1 MAISKKVLGMNAR
14 NFLYIRKY
22 NRLANYYVADDKLE
36 TKKMLLANGIPA
48 ADLYAEF
55 SSRED
60 IKGFDWKLLPES
72 GFAIKP
78 ARGWGGGGIL
88 PIKDWSGE
96 HGVSFSGEEYTV
108 DNLENHVLDIL
119 EGAYSLQYLPDRAFI
134 EERLTENP
142 FFKKIKAVG
151 IPDIRIIV
159 LNGVP
164 VMAMMRLPT
173 RESGGK
179 ANLHQGA
186 LALGIDIKTG
196 ITTSAV
202 WHDKVI
208 HYIPETKIKVQGI
221 RIPEWDTLLLMA
233 AKTQLASGLGY
244 VGVDLVIDGKKG
256 PLILEL
262 NARPGLSIQIAN
274 LASLRTRLE
283 RIENMDIPTAERG
296 VEVAKSLFAAPFA
309 TKVQIE
315 KKVLGII
322 EPVKIITENTQKTV
336 DAKMDTGAFR
346 SSIDL
351 NLAKELNV
359 PLDGDRK
366 VFIKSASGQ
375 KFRPLVNV
383 TLELAGRKIT
393 TDVSVVDRSHL
404 AYQIIVGRKDL
415 KGFMID
421 PERSMPDETPEVYE
435 NDKKITA

>member
-22 NRLANYYVADDKLE
+22 NKPSRYFVADDKLE

-48 ADLYAEF
+48 ADLFAEF

-60 IKGFDWKLLPES
+60 IKGFNWKLLPES

-88 PIKDWSGE
+88 PIKGWNGE
-96 HGVSFSGEEYTV
+96 VGKSFSGDEYTV
-108 DNLENHVLDIL
+108 ENLENHVLDIL

-151 IPDIRIIV
+151 IPDIRVIV

-196 ITTSAV
+196 ITTNAV

-233 AKTQLASGLGY
+233 VKTQLASGLGY
-244 VGVDLVIDGKKG
+244 VGVDLVLDGKKG
-256 PLILEL
+256 PLVLEL

-283 RIENMDIPTAERG
+283 RVENMDIPSAERG

-315 KKVLGII
+315 KKVLGVI
-322 EPVKIITENTQKTV
+322 EPVKVIGDEHQKTV
-336 DAKMDTGAFR
+336 DAKLDTGAFR
-346 SSIDL
+346 TSIDI
-351 NLAKELNV
+351 NLVKELGI
-359 PLDGDRK
+359 PMSDDRK
-366 VFIKSASGQ
+366 VFIRSASGQ
-375 KFRPLVNV
+375 KFRPLISL
-383 TLELAGRKIT
+383 TFELAGKKIT
-393 TDVSVVDRSHL
+393 TDASVVDRSHL
-404 AYQIIVGRKDL
+404 NYQIIIGRKDM

-421 PERSMPDETPEVYE
+421 PERAVPNESVETSE
-435 NDKKITA
+435 NEETST

>member
-1 MAISKKVLGMNAR
+1 MAISNKVLGMNAR
-14 NFLYIRKY
+14 NFLYIRRY
-22 NRLANYYVADDKLE
+22 NRPSRYFVADDKLE
-36 TKKMLLANGIPA
+36 TKKLLLEHGIPA
-48 ADLYAEF
+48 AKLYADF
-55 SSRED
+55 ATRED
-60 IKGFDWKLLPES
+60 IKEFNWKSLPET

-88 PIKDWSGE
+88 PIKNWNGE
-96 HGVSFSGEEYTV
+96 KGVAFGGQEYTV
-108 DNLENHVLDIL
+108 ENLENHLLDTL
-119 EGAYSLQYLPDRAFI
+119 EGAFSLQYLPDRAFI

-173 RESGGK
+173 KESGGK

-196 ITTSAV
+196 ITTNAV

-208 HYIPETKIKVQGI
+208 HFIPDTKIKVQGI
-221 RIPEWDTLLLMA
+221 KIPEWDTLLLMA
-233 AKTQLASGLGY
+233 TKTQLVSGLGY

-274 LASLRTRLE
+274 LTSLRTRLE
-283 RIENMDIPTAERG
+283 RIENMGIDSAERG
-296 VEVAKSLFAAPFA
+296 VEVAKSLFAASFA

-315 KKVLGII
+315 KKVLGVI
-322 EPVKIITENTQKTV
+322 EPVRVIGKETSKVI
-336 DAKMDTGAFR
+336 DAKLDTGAFR
-346 SSIDL
+346 TSID
-351 NLAKELNV
+351 KELV
-359 PLDGDRK
+359 EQLQIPIFPDRK

-375 KFRPLVNV
+375 NYRPLINL
-383 TLELAGRKIT
+383 TFEISGKKII
-393 TDVSVVDRSHL
+393 TDASVVDRSDL
-404 AYQIIVGRKDL
+404 SYPLIIGRKDL
-415 KGFMID
+415 KNFLID
-421 PERSMPDETPEVYE
+421 PERAAPDENITLTETPPQS
-435 NDKKITA
+435 

>member
-1 MAISKKVLGMNAR
+1 MAISNKVLGMNAR
-14 NFLYIRKY
+14 NFLYIRRY
-22 NRLANYYVADDKLE
+22 NKPSRYFVADDKLE
-36 TKKMLLANGIPA
+36 TKKLLLEHGIPTA
-48 ADLYAEF
+48 KLYADF

-60 IKGFDWKLLPES
+60 IKDFNWNTLPET

-88 PIKDWSGE
+88 PIKNWDG
-96 HGVSFSGEEYTV
+96 HKGVSFSGQEYTTES
-108 DNLENHVLDIL
+108 LENHLLDTL
-119 EGAYSLQYLPDRAFI
+119 EGAFSLQYLPDRAFI

-173 RESGGK
+173 KESGGK

-208 HYIPETKIKVQGI
+208 QYIPDTKIKVQGI
-221 RIPEWDTLLLMA
+221 KIPEWDTLLLMA
-233 AKTQLASGLGY
+233 SKTQLVSGLGY

-256 PLILEL
+256 PMILEL

-274 LASLRTRLE
+274 LTSLRTRLE
-283 RIENMDIPTAERG
+283 RIENMGVDSAERG
-296 VEVAKSLFAAPFA
+296 VEIAKSLFAASFA

-315 KKVLGII
+315 KKVLGVI
-322 EPVKIITENTQKTV
+322 EPVRVMGPESEKTV
-336 DAKMDTGAFR
+336 EAKLDTGAFR
-346 SSIDL
+346 SSIDQSL
-351 NLAKELNV
+351 VEELNI
-359 PLDGDRK
+359 PISSDKK
-366 VFIKSASGQ
+366 VFIRSASGQ
-375 KFRPLVNV
+375 KYRPLINL
-383 TLELAGRKIT
+383 TFELSGKKIIS
-393 TDVSVVDRSHL
+393 DASVVDRSHL
-404 AYQIIVGRKDL
+404 TYPLIIGRKDL
-415 KGFMID
+415 KNFLID
-421 PERSMPDETPEVYE
+421 PERAAPDEKVTLDETE
-435 NDKKITA
+435 TQS